1 MALFCSD
8 FYMEKTN
15 FQWRGWSLALVAT
28 VLWSG
33 NFVIARGLAD
43 LIPPVSLAFFRWL
56 LAVVVLFPFAAR
68 KVWQDRHIIVKHR
81 AYLTLTGMIGI
92 AIYGTLIYFAGQ
104 TTEAMNL
111 SLIAISAPV
120 YILFL
125 SRIIFGQALTTNR
138 LTGTLITL
146 SGILFLLTDGKLA
159 TLTSMSFTIG
169 DLWMVIAAMLWAC
182 YTLLIKVKPAEISQT
197 TFQFSTFSVGVV
209 MLLPVYLWE
218 ASVMGPVVWSKE
230 IYWALFYVGVLSSLI
245 AFSCWSIAVSEI
257 GPTKSGFVY
266 YLVPLFSGLAAAIW
280 LGEDITVTKM
290 VSMLLIVGG
299 IIIANTQFR
308 FNRLFTSGAVESR
321 G

>member
-1 MALFCSD
+1 MG
-8 FYMEKTN
+8 KTN

-43 LIPPVSLAFFRWL
+43 LIPPVTLAFFRWL
-56 LAVVVLFPFAAR
+56 LAAIVLFPFAAR
-68 KVWQDRHIIVKHR
+68 KVWQDRHIIAKHG

-92 AIYGTLIYFAGQ
+92 AIYGTLIYYAGQ

-146 SGILFLLTDGKLA
+146 SGILFLLTDGQLA
-159 TLTSMSFTIG
+159 TLTSMSFAIG
-169 DLWMVIAAMLWAC
+169 DLWMTLAAILWAC
-182 YTLLIKVKPAEISQT
+182 YTLLIKVKPEEINQT

-218 ASVMGPVVWSKE
+218 ASVMGPVVWSSE

-245 AFSCWSIAVSEI
+245 AFTCWSIAVAEI

-266 YLVPLFSGLAAAIW
+266 YLVPLFSGLMAAIW
-280 LGEDITVTKM
+280 LGEDITATKI

-308 FNRLFTSGAVESR
+308 FNRLLTKAAVES
-321 G
+321 GT